1 MFERIDPALVGFS
14 EDRLERISQWLE
26 EQTSGS
32 RLAGAS
38 ALVARHGKVAY
49 LGAAG
54 YAETS

>member
-32 RLAGAS
+32 RLAG
-38 ALVARHGKVAY
+38 G
-49 LGAAG
+49 
-54 YAETS
+54 